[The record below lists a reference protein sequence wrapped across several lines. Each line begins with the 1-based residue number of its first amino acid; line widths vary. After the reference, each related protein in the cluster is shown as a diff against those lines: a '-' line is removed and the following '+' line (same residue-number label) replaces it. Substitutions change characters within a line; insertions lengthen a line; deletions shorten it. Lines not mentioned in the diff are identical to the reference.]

1 MKAIEKTG
9 KTVDD
14 AIATALNELH
24 LNKEDVMIE
33 ILTRG
38 SKGILGFG
46 VKEAKVR
53 VTYNQEEQPKEDE
66 KSPTMM
72 PQNQDMIKNIEAVS
86 ESQDDNAI
94 KEVEQK
100 AIQFLQQ
107 FLNEMHIEGT
117 IKIIKKNTSMLTIGL
132 EGKNMGILIGRKG
145 ETLDAIQYLVNII
158 ANKGRQNYIKI
169 LIDTE
174 NYRAKREAALKNL
187 VFEMSQK
194 VKQSHKPVILE
205 PMNPYDRRIV
215 HSTLQ
220 DDPFVKTYSEG
231 KDPFRKVIIIPNDS
245 Q

>member
-72 PQNQDMIKNIEAVS
+72 PQNQDMLKNIKAVS

>member
-72 PQNQDMIKNIEAVS
+72 PQNQDMLKNIEAVS

-174 NYRAKREAALKNL
+174 NYRAKREAALKSL